1 VVPHLI
7 AGGASHL
14 QYVNDTMIMI
24 EPRDAGIK
32 NLKILLISFKNRLGP
47 KRNFDKNKV
56 VVTGA

>member
-1 VVPHLI
+1 
-7 AGGASHL
+7 
-14 QYVNDTMIMI
+14 MIMI

-32 NLKILLISFKNRLGP
+32 NLKILLISFENRLGP